1 MYKELKITP
10 PFFEV
15 GPKAIIWGEEML
27 ALAKVIDK
35 TAMKYD
41 VDIIVTPQYTDIKL
55 LADNTERILV
65 FAQHMDALVPGRGL
79 GSVLPEAVKA
89 AGAVGVMLN
98 HAERKLTIEEVSIKT
113 AECLSPFIEKSK
125 NNPSIMIIGLG
136 NRNITP
142 DSLGPKVVDKIVVT
156 RHIKSNAQFSQNI
169 DKRLGMVCAIA
180 PGVMGTTGIETGEII
195 MGLIE
200 KAGPDIVIVI
210 DALCARKTSRVN
222 TTIQISDTGIVPG
235 SGVGN
240 HRMELS
246 KETLGIPVIAIGV
259 PTVVDCSTI
268 AHDLLLSYNESVS
281 EEDLMKKINH
291 SSISDMVVTPKD
303 IDAGISRMS
312 TAISNGINLAV
323 HKGFDF
329 GDISDYLI

>member
-1 MYKELKITP
+1 MIYKTD
-10 PFFEV
+10 
-15 GPKAIIWGEEML
+15 L
-27 ALAKVIDK
+27 ALEATEMINEKKAKKLED
-35 TAMKYD
+35 TDSLPDGMK
-41 VDIIVTPQYTDIKL
+41 VVTSSSPHVSLTKISLD
-55 LADNTERILV
+55 
-65 FAQHMDALVPGRGL
+65 
-79 GSVLPEAVKA
+79 SVSA
-89 AGAVGVMLN
+89 AKQIGKKQGVYI
-98 HAERKLTIEEVSIKT
+98 TIELLSPLNTLEVHKEVSIKT
-113 AECLSPFIEKSK
+113 AECLSPFIENSK